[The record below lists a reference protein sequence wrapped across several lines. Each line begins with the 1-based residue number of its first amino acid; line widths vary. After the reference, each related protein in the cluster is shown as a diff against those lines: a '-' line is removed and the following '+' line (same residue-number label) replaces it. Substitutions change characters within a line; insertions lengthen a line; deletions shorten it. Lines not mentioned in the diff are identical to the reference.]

1 MAKTLPFKVA
11 PAYAPVS
18 KHAYEFSKR
27 VYCRRNLLIRTA
39 TLNGQTPAFKVAPA
53 YAPVSKRAS
62 SRSAYLYLECTQGKI
77 GLR

>member
-1 MAKTLPFKVA
+1 RCLLVSKHAYEFSKRVHCRRNLLIRTATLKMAKTLPFKVA

-39 TLNGQTPAFKVAPA
+39 TLNGQTPA
-53 YAPVSKRAS
+53 
-62 SRSAYLYLECTQGKI
+62 I
-77 GLR
+77 

>member
-18 KHAYEFSKR
+18 KHA
-27 VYCRRNLLIRTA
+27 
-39 TLNGQTPAFKVAPA
+39 
-53 YAPVSKRAS
+53 S
-62 SRSAYLYLECTQGKI
+62 SRSAYLSLECTQGKI

>member
-1 MAKTLPFKVA
+1 MLRFLN
-11 PAYAPVS
+11 APV
-18 KHAYEFSKR
+18 HALTKTRSLPQKPAHKD
-27 VYCRRNLLIRTA
+27 RNLKW
-39 TLNGQTPAFKVAPA
+39 PKPPPFKVAPA

>member
-39 TLNGQTPAFKVAPA
+39 TLNGQTPA
-53 YAPVSKRAS
+53 
-62 SRSAYLYLECTQGKI
+62 I
-77 GLR
+77 